1 MVNIELKL
9 LTRTTI
15 IPQKADVKRPQKQS
29 SNQKNK
35 ITKDTSEEISLV
47 TIKECE
53 HCFPQHSVVFFVVNS
68 IFVVLLLS

>member
-1 MVNIELKL
+1 MVNTELKL

-35 ITKDTSEEISLV
+35 ITKDTFEEISLV
-47 TIKECE
+47 TIKECG
-53 HCFPQHSVVFFVVNS
+53 HCFPQHSFFLVVNS